1 MGKEVS
7 KIVDKY
13 VDPIMGYAK
22 RKIKPLGRLYDI
34 ADTFTENVV
43 KGIGKNVLGM
53 VEGIV
58 SGNWTKFRDSTLGI
72 VTTAAFIVTAIF
84 GGPVGI
90 AAAVVG
96 LDAQYNQG
104 QLTFSAVK
112 GLGVLEKKLFGSD
125 NIQRHA
131 EEIALAIILA
141 SAAYT
146 AYTVQGL
153 NLLSGFNSLINAYT
167 FYKAYKD
174 YEAAKDLYDNLMK
187 QYKEWLEKVNQALE
201 KANKIWDYVYG
212 NLEVWVEAMPG
223 GYLFNSGVGS
233 DEYSISSIHEQCAYS
248 LMLDTKKD
256 DDLDMMV
263 LNPSEINWVKLNI
276 EDIKPK
282 AINF

>member
-22 RKIKPLGRLYDI
+22 RKIKPLGKLYDI
-34 ADTFTENVV
+34 ADTFTGNVI

-58 SGNWTKFRDSTLGI
+58 SGNWTKFRDSALGI
-72 VTTAAFIVTAIF
+72 VTTAMYIATAII
-84 GGPVGI
+84 GGPIGI

-104 QLTFSAVK
+104 QLTFHAVK

-125 NIQRHA
+125 NIQRHV
-131 EEIALAIILA
+131 EEITLAIIVA
-141 SAAYT
+141 SAAYS

-153 NLLSGFNSLINAYT
+153 NLLGGFENLLGAYNL
-167 FYKAYKD
+167 YKAYRD

-187 QYKEWLEKVNQALE
+187 QYKEWLEKINQALE

-212 NLEVWVEAMPG
+212 NLEVWYEAMPG
-223 GYLFNSGVGS
+223 GYLFNSGVGTE
-233 DEYSISSIHEQCAYS
+233 EYSISSIHEQCAYS
-248 LMLDTKKD
+248 LALHTNKD
-256 DDLDMMV
+256 DDLDMMFTDFNQV
-263 LNPSEINWVKLNI
+263 DWVKLNI